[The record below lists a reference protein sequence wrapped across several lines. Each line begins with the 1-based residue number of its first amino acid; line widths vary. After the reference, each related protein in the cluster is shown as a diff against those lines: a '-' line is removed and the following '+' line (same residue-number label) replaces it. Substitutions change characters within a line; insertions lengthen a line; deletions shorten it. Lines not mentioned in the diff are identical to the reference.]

1 MTYFHVTL
9 ENQSKRKQASKQSED
24 GNGKVGGMGI
34 VEILI
39 NFNPMHDYAGRV
51 GCKLPNEYIK

>member
-1 MTYFHVTL
+1 MWHSKIKAK
-9 ENQSKRKQASKQSED
+9 ENKPRNKVKTEME
-24 GNGKVGGMGI
+24 KVGGMGI